1 MRAKYAVFLF
11 AIAFA
16 ACRGEHRAPDAKPQ
30 PQAQPT
36 TTTVAPTATQQVAA
50 PPPAPTKISSPSK
63 CAGNGSY
70 IQAVDCFRIATGV
83 HFKYEEPLVSADG
96 ELTRSRPGL
105 ERVQFRGAGG
115 EWVGEAK
122 ATGLIWTRDGKH
134 DPQPPAFAERV
145 YQRVA
150 TYADPQKKE
159 EKAQLA
165 GTDLLDGEP
174 YNIYVFTNAATGAKS
189 EVWVSMKDGRMMRI
203 KVTPLPQLA
212 DSSPEYTLELR

>member
-1 MRAKYAVFLF
+1 LKYVVVF

-16 ACRGEHRAPDAKPQ
+16 ACRGEQRAPQ
-30 PQAQPT
+30 PKAATPAAAPT
-36 TTTVAPTATQQVAA
+36 TSTHMVPA
-50 PPPAPTKISSPSK
+50 PPPAPVKISSASK

-70 IQAVDCFRIATGV
+70 NQAVDCFRIATGV
-83 HFKYEEPLVSADG
+83 HFKYEEPLVTAEG
-96 ELTRSRPGL
+96 ELTRPRPGM
-105 ERVQFRGAGG
+105 ERVQFRAAGG

-122 ATGLIWTRDGKH
+122 PQGLIWTRDGKH
-134 DPQPPAFAERV
+134 EPNPPAFAERV

-159 EKAQLA
+159 EKPQLA

-174 YNIYVFTNAATGAKS
+174 YNIYVFTNNATGAKS
-189 EVWVSMKDGRMMRI
+189 EVCVSEKDGRMMRI